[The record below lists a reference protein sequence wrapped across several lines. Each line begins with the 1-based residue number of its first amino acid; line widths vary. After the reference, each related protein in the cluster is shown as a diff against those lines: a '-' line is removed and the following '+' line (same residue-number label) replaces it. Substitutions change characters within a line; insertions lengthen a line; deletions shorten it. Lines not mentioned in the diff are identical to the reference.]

1 MNEKVAAL
9 VILTIVAKSKQEC
22 LPGNYGE
29 HYSDCAIY
37 YDEISSSEDYDD
49 EVNISVTNS
58 KK

>member
-37 YDEISSSEDYDD
+37 YDEISSSEYYDD

-58 KK
+58 KT